1 MKGFSIKK
9 IFALL
14 ALTSLLTSSAFAGDF
29 LAKLTKGALSDT
41 SPGVKE
47 LSLDEMK
54 EVKGGYI
61 TYLKRLSDN
70 EVIAFAKPDWNL
82 ELTLFQDS
90 NGDQYYWN
98 REGLVRFG
106 GMCGIDTTN
115 CLVNGKHTYTN
126 QQRLWETMSI
136 VGDDPYRNFL
146 GYTVKRNI
154 GISNLGKRFV
164 YFSYGVAVINE
175 QSGSWY
181 RVKSSPVLNNYRVV
195 KEISSNYK
203 DFLERYLGG
212 YSIK

>member
-1 MKGFSIKK
+1 MLKK
-9 IFALL
+9 L
-14 ALTSLLTSSAFAGDF
+14 ASSLILGSLLVSSAFAGDF
-29 LAKLTKGALSDT
+29 LAKVSNGALSDN
-41 SPGVKE
+41 SQGVKV
-47 LSLDEMK
+47 LNVDEMK
-54 EVKGGYI
+54 QVKGGYQ
-61 TYLKRLSDN
+61 TSFKLVGNN
-70 EVIAFAKPDWNL
+70 ELLAFSKPSWTS

-126 QQRLWETMSI
+126 QQRLLETMSI
-136 VGDDPYRNFL
+136 VGNDPYHNFI

-154 GISNLGKRFV
+154 GVSNLGKRFV

-175 QSGSWY
+175 QLGSWY
-181 RVKSSPVLNNYRVV
+181 RVKSSTVLNNYKVI
-195 KEISSNYK
+195 KEISSKYK
-203 DFLERYLGG
+203 NDMELALGG

>member
-1 MKGFSIKK
+1 M
-9 IFALL
+9 
-14 ALTSLLTSSAFAGDF
+14 TSSVFAEDF

-47 LSLDEMK
+47 LSLEEMK

-106 GMCGIDTTN
+106 GMCGIETTN
-115 CLVNGKHTYTN
+115 CLVNGRHSYIN
-126 QQRLWETMSI
+126 QKRLWETMSI